1 MFPAFKYENMSS
13 SYSFIIVH
21 GIFPA
26 FWRFFGQ
33 NKQYDEANL
42 GSFKNEMIFFK
53 TCLAHQIIIVPSLCM
68 SL

>member
-13 SYSFIIVH
+13 SYFFIIGH

-26 FWRFFGQ
+26 FWLFFGQ

-42 GSFKNEMIFFK
+42 GSFKNEMI
-53 TCLAHQIIIVPSLCM
+53 AHQIIIAPSLCR